1 MNERLGAILDVR
13 DFLMRAAIYQST
25 EFSRDEVRREA
36 RKLLHTLDGWLRGHA
51 ALVDPPQGE
60 QPVNQGEKAVNQTF
74 RPNYTQYFPQLNGH
88 TPRKRGRPKKV
99 LVS

>member
-1 MNERLGAILDVR
+1 MTERLGAILDVR

-25 EFSRDEVRREA
+25 EFSRDEVRKEA
-36 RKLLHTLDGWLRGHA
+36 RKLLHTLDGWLKTHQ

-60 QPVNQGEKAVNQTF
+60 RLVNQGEKAVNQTF
-74 RPNYTQYFPQLNGH
+74 RPNFDHYFPPLNGN

-99 LVS
+99 MA